1 MSTAAN
7 LKELALSLLALGSN
21 LAILKQSCFQ
31 KKSEREGHRVIMVTK
46 SRDKYEDQGGRK
58 GFIRFN
64 RTTSSCTM
72 RSAKDMSWVIDR
84 IILKALLHIPR
95 ILAMLTV
102 AQHKPQ

>member
-1 MSTAAN
+1 
-7 LKELALSLLALGSN
+7 
-21 LAILKQSCFQ
+21 
-31 KKSEREGHRVIMVTK
+31 MVTK

-102 AQHKPQ
+102 AHTSLNETQRYQKLRGLYTVGKGLKN